1 MEMKPSRAQFS
12 TQSTARKLA
21 IQLLLLMLVCLLN
34 PAQQWQTI
42 DAAQLDTAAELDT
55 MGFRG
60 SPQEIPAPAP
70 APAKQEQ
77 AGKASSEVTLDANFT
92 NSIIALAVGF
102 ALLQLTVAFLMCP
115 SQITVGSP
123 DRACHNSTTKHR

>member
-1 MEMKPSRAQFS
+1 
-12 TQSTARKLA
+12 
-21 IQLLLLMLVCLLN
+21 MLVCLLN

-60 SPQEIPAPAP
+60 SPQEIPAPTPAPAP